1 MVLTCATREEEEG
14 ARPITLLEPH
24 FLDRALE
31 NQWNYGD
38 SVSKVNNHSK
48 MAWWRPYFT
57 EEIIIS
63 FFDLTKNPKGELN
76 TIKIRNR
83 LPSILGLNS
92 VTLSIAQLW

>member
-1 MVLTCATREEEEG
+1 MVLTYYQYTSHSFEHVSSYK
-14 ARPITLLEPH
+14 T
-24 FLDRALE
+24 LE
-31 NQWNYGD
+31 NEWNYGD

-48 MAWWRPYFT
+48 MAWWKPYFT
-57 EEIIIS
+57 NEIIIS
-63 FFDLTKNPKGELN
+63 FFDLIKNPKGELN